1 MRGTRQRENGKRKRK
16 SAEEAR
22 NESPRSL
29 AQNGKQQEHTVL
41 KALITGYIVVMV
53 IALIVVYIF
62 NPYDP
67 SQEGLKNF
75 GVAGTIACTAISAI
89 MTAFVS
95 LITMTRNQ
103 DAARELEELK
113 RGLAISQELYRIARQ
128 SYSELLA
135 ALDIAYSSLQQLESG
150 GWQVGNYKTMVDSL
164 AKVATLTVNCR
175 EKEHEELWE
184 VARQRC
190 VATGHK
196 AEELANNKSGQAELW
211 KLKVGPISE
220 AINKFKG
227 IVKVETR
234 RVEDITSS

>member
-1 MRGTRQRENGKRKRK
+1 M
-16 SAEEAR
+16 
-22 NESPRSL
+22 
-29 AQNGKQQEHTVL
+29 L
-41 KALITGYIVVMV
+41 KALITSYIVVMV
-53 IALIVVYIF
+53 MALFVVYIF

-67 SQEGLKNF
+67 NHDGLKDF

-113 RGLAISQELYRIARQ
+113 RGLAISQELYRISRQ

-135 ALDIAYSSLQQLESG
+135 ALDIAYSNLQQLESG
-150 GWQVGNYKTMVDSL
+150 GWQLGNYKTMVDSL

-175 EKEHEELWE
+175 EKEHEDIWE

-190 VATGHK
+190 VATGHR
-196 AEELANNKSGQAELW
+196 AEELVNDKTAQVELW

-234 RVEDITSS
+234 RVEDIKPS

>member
-1 MRGTRQRENGKRKRK
+1 M
-16 SAEEAR
+16 
-22 NESPRSL
+22 
-29 AQNGKQQEHTVL
+29 AQNGKQQDHTVL
-41 KALITGYIVVMV
+41 KTLITGYIVVMV
-53 IALIVVYIF
+53 MALIVAYIF

-67 SQEGLKNF
+67 NDGLKNF

-89 MTAFVS
+89 MTAIVS

-103 DAARELEELK
+103 DAARELEQLK
-113 RGLAISQELYRIARQ
+113 RGLAISQELYRLARQ

-135 ALDIAYSSLQQLESG
+135 ALDIAYSNLQQLESG
-150 GWQVGNYKTMVDSL
+150 GWQIGNYKTMVDSL

-175 EKEHEELWE
+175 EKEHEDFWE

-190 VATGHK
+190 VATGHR
-196 AEELANNKSGQAELW
+196 AEELANDKMGQAELW

-220 AINKFKG
+220 AINRFKG

-234 RVEDITSS
+234 KVEDITPS